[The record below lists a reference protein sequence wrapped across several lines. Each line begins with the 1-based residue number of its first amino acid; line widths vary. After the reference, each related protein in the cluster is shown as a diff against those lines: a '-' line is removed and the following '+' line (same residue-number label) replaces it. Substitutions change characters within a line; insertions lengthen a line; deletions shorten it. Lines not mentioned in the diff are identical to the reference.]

1 MGKYKY
7 GIQTCIIGN
16 IDPATGGV
24 VALSAVDILEDIYRD
39 TFNLAQTTG
48 TETEH
53 FSEMNDT
60 PKLKFSELGSR
71 TITFQL
77 LDTRPESLARFL
89 GGTVVTANGKN
100 TWSAPTVTSLN
111 EKHMV
116 LTLLDGTEITMPR
129 ASVQAATNFQIRRN
143 APALLDVTITPL
155 SPEFSGL
162 SAFSVSEPVV

>member
-7 GIQTCIIGN
+7 GIKTCIIGN
-16 IDPATGGV
+16 IDPANGGV
-24 VALSAVDILEDIYRD
+24 LTGSGVDITADIYRD
-39 TFNLAQTTG
+39 TFNLAQATG

-53 FSEMNDT
+53 YSEMDDT
-60 PKLKFSELGSR
+60 PKLAFSELGKR

-89 GGTVVTANGKN
+89 GGTVVEAGGKK
-100 TWSAPTVTSLN
+100 TWSAPTVSVLN

-116 LTLLDGTEITMPR
+116 LTLLDDTQIVMPR
-129 ASVQAATNFQIRRN
+129 ASVQAATNFQVRRN

-155 SPEFSGL
+155 TPEFVGL
-162 SAFSVSEPVV
+162 DAFSVSEPTA